1 MAIGN
6 PNLFAGPM
14 SEKAKETVPGMAYF
28 ANTGPFGKTCGDC
41 INRGYRRLRSPKFDA
56 KLNEWVEK
64 SYNYNGCAKFKELTG
79 NNGPVIDSLLH
90 SCKYFEDKASEQS
103 AHQQGPSQARD
114 RPSSPSDRNK
124 RFRV

>member
-14 SEKAKETVPGMAYF
+14 AEEAKETAPGMAYF
-28 ANTGPFGKTCGDC
+28 AGTGPFGKTCGDC

-79 NNGPVIDSLLH
+79 NNGPVIESLLH
-90 SCKYFEDKASEQS
+90 SCKYFEDKASEQP
-103 AHQQGPSQARD
+103 APQQGPSQARD
-114 RPSSPSDRNK
+114 RPASSANLDK